1 MKLFNRAWWI
11 ARLKERS
18 TWVGLTMIA
27 TAGGVQL
34 SPEKMEAIYTLG
46 TTLAG
51 FVAVIWADTD
61 VKKEVIANVKPEALT
76 DVNVV
81 DSLQRG
87 IY

>member
-1 MKLFNRAWWI
+1 MKLFKRDWWI

-51 FVAVIWADTD
+51 FVAVIWAD
-61 VKKEVIANVKPEALT
+61 KKEVTNEKPPVTA
-76 DVNVV
+76 DDAV
-81 DSLQRG
+81 SR
-87 IY
+87 I

>member
-1 MKLFNRAWWI
+1 MKIFKRDWVI

-18 TWVGLTMIA
+18 TWIGLTMIA

-51 FVAVIWADTD
+51 FVAVIWAD
-61 VKKEVIANVKPEALT
+61 KKEVKDAKPPVTA
-76 DVNVV
+76 DDAVNR
-81 DSLQRG
+81 L
-87 IY
+87 